1 MGKVSRRIATG
12 SVVLLALAG
21 IGAGGAAAVGTNTV
35 GSARTSGSEH
45 ITIDETSLAGGPVF
59 LRGLVNDVGVDNESP
74 DGTTSTFVLGRGTIV
89 AAHASTEDGGN
100 FVPDPVSCLARF
112 TDAGTFTVTGG
123 TGAYST
129 LGGEGTYT
137 ARGFLFFPRTSM
149 GCNFEADPIA
159 VNILIFP
166 VGTFRLGVS
175 G

>member
-21 IGAGGAAAVGTNTV
+21 IGAGGAAV
-35 GSARTSGSEH
+35 GSNSVGSSRTSGSEH
-45 ITIDETSLAGGPVF
+45 ITIIQTSLAGGPVF
-59 LRGLVNDVGVDNESP
+59 FRGLVNDVGVDNESA
-74 DGTTSTFVLGRGTIV
+74 DGTTSTLVLGGGTIV

-112 TDAGTFTVTGG
+112 TDAGTFNVTSG
-123 TGAYST
+123 TGAYAGIS
-129 LGGEGTYT
+129 GEGTYT
-137 ARGFLFFPRTSM
+137 ARGTLFFPRTSD

-159 VNILIFP
+159 VNIIVRP
-166 VGTFRLGVS
+166 VGTLRLGVA